1 MREGQPVVIV
11 ESMEQS
17 RIDAIV
23 EVAGLEA
30 Q

>member
-1 MREGQPVVIV
+1 MREGQSVVIV

-17 RIDAIV
+17 RIDAVV
-23 EVAGLEA
+23 EMAGLEA